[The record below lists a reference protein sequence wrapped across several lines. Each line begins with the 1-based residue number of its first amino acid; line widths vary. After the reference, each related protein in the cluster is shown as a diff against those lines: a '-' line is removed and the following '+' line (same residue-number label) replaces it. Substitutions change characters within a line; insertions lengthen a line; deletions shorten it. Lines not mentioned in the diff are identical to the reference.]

1 MEQGV
6 SPGLSAEDRNDLA
19 LASTSSLYFYERIR
33 QVRGSKAMIADGTL
47 GDLFLGSDIGDLPEL
62 QATFLR
68 SGEEMLKLL
77 ERNPG
82 DGEIA
87 QALSSHEARRQ
98 ALDL

>member
-19 LASTSSLYFYERIR
+19 LASTSSLHFYERIR

-47 GDLFLGSDIGDLPEL
+47 SDLFLGSDIGDLSKL

-68 SGEEMLKLL
+68 SGEEMLRLL

-98 ALDL
+98 ALEL